1 MTNTTDDRTARFK
14 EEIAD
19 MKLKTDRT
27 RSDRVWQA
35 VGALLM
41 VGGIALAFGAYIAS
55 LNVTSTPG
63 SNVDVLNSNSYLPL
77 AIAGLAIAV
86 AGGFVFL
93 RYSLGRFL
101 RFWLLRQI
109 YEQQRV
115 VASTAANDGAARVQY
130 AEPSAGTP

>member
-86 AGGFVFL
+86 TGGFVFL